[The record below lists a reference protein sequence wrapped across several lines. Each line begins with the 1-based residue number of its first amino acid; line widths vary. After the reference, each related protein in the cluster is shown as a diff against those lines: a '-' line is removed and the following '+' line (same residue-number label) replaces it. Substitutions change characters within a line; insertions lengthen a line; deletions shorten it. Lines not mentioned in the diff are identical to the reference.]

1 MKSFRRTF
9 ALLAACLLCPAVAA
23 AQTGYREPPPEVMA
37 ILDGPQ
43 APFVAVSPDRNTL
56 VLVHRSSMPTIE
68 EQSQPML
75 RLAGRRI
82 NPLTNGQFSPSVITG
97 LSLMDIES
105 GDEREVALPEGGG
118 WTVPVFSP
126 SGRRFAFQRATRS
139 GTELWV
145 GSVDAGAA
153 TRILGPELNGVFGPA
168 CDWMPRTDELLCRLV
183 PGSRGAPPEAPAVPE
198 GPVIQESEAKSSP
211 VRTYQDLLGSPYD
224 ADLYDHYATGELALV
239 HAVNGTKQVIGPA
252 AVYRSVEISP
262 SGSYILVE
270 RLRRPY
276 SYLVPDRLFARDVE
290 IWDASGNV
298 VRALHEIGL
307 GDQIPIG
314 GVYDGPRGHT
324 WLDGG
329 GDVLSF
335 TEALDGGDPRADAA
349 VRDRVVALAAPFDG
363 EGEVLAETEHRFM
376 GLVEGA
382 EGLALLSEYDRP
394 TRLLRTW
401 KADMNARP
409 VTTEVLWERN
419 SEDRYSDPGTPVRD
433 PVSGLLVQRDDWIY
447 LRGAGASDEGDRP
460 FLDRMNLRSGE
471 TERLFQSG
479 PDSYETVVAL
489 LDDRGRRVLTSYE
502 SRTEPPNY
510 FVRDLRGDDRTAL
523 TRFEDPAAQLDG
535 VSKQFLVYER
545 EDGVQLSGTLYLP
558 PGYEDG
564 RLPTVVWAYPREYSS
579 ADIAGQVRGSPNR
592 FPRISGASHLL
603 FLTQGYAVFDGPTM
617 PIVGGDVAND
627 TYVEQ
632 LVSSAKAAVDKV
644 VSMGVADPERIGIGG
659 HSYGAFMTANLLAHS
674 DLFQAGIARSG
685 AYNRTLTPFGF
696 QSERRTF
703 WEASD
708 LYFEMSPFMHADQIN
723 EPMLMIHGEMD
734 NNSGTFPIQSERMYD
749 ALKAHGATV
758 RLVMLPYESHGYR
771 ARESILHMF
780 WESERWLDTY
790 VKDRVPEKALDES
803 VPEVQSSEFGK
814 APD

>member
-1 MKSFRRTF
+1 MRSSHRTLV
-9 ALLAACLLCPAVAA
+9 ALAACLLFSPAWAQ
-23 AQTGYREPPPEVMA
+23 AQTGYRQPPPEVVE
-37 ILDGPQ
+37 ILDAPQ
-43 APFVAVSPDRNTL
+43 APFVTVSPDRSTL
-56 VLVHRSSMPTIE
+56 VLAHRTSMPSIE

-82 NPLTNGQFSPSVITG
+82 NPLTNGQFSPSLITG

-105 GDEREVALPEGGG
+105 GAERQIALPDGGG
-118 WTVPVFSP
+118 WAMPLFSP
-126 SGRRFAFQRATRS
+126 DGRRFAFQRATRD

-145 GSVDAGAA
+145 GSVEDGAA
-153 TRILGPELNGVFGPA
+153 ERVLGPELNAVFGRA

-183 PGSRGAPPEAPAVPE
+183 PESRGAPPAAPAVPE

-211 VRTYQDLLGSPYD
+211 VRTYQDLLSSPHD
-224 ADLYDHYATGELALV
+224 ADLYDHFAAAELALV
-239 HAVNGTKQVIGPA
+239 HAVNGTKQLVGEA
-252 AVYRSVEISP
+252 AVYPSVEVSP
-262 SGSYILVE
+262 SGSFVLVE

-290 IWDASGNV
+290 VWDTSGNV
-298 VRALHEIGL
+298 VRALHEIAL

-314 GVYDGPRGHT
+314 GVYDGPRGHG
-324 WLDGG
+324 WLETD

-335 TEALDGGDPRADAA
+335 TEALDGGDPRAEVAL
-349 VRDRVVALAAPFDG
+349 RDRVVALSAPFEG

-382 EGLALLSEYDRP
+382 DGLALVTEYDRP
-394 TRLLRTW
+394 SRLLRTW
-401 KADMNARP
+401 KADMGARP

-433 PVSGLLVQRDDWIY
+433 PSGDRLLQRNDWIY

-460 FLDRMNLRSGE
+460 FLDRMNVRSGE

-479 PDSYETVVAL
+479 PESYETVVAL
-489 LDDRGRRVLTSYE
+489 LDDRGRHVLTSYE
-502 SRTEPPNY
+502 SQTEPPNY
-510 FVRDLRGDDRTAL
+510 YVRDLRGDDRTAL
-523 TRFEDPAAQLDG
+523 TQFGNPAAGLEG
-535 VSKQFLVYER
+535 VTKEFVVYER
-545 EDGVQLSGTLYLP
+545 DDGVQLSGTLYLP
-558 PGYEDG
+558 PGYDG
-564 RLPTVVWAYPREYSS
+564 GQLPTVVWAYPREYSS

-644 VSMGVADPERIGIGG
+644 VSMGVADPDRIGIGG

-708 LYFEMSPFMHADQIN
+708 LYFEMSPFMHANRIN
-723 EPMLMIHGEMD
+723 EPMLMIHGEAD
-734 NNSGTFPIQSERMYD
+734 NNSGTFPIQSDRMYH
-749 ALKAHGATV
+749 AMKGLGGKA
-758 RLVMLPYESHGYR
+758 RLVVLPNESHGYR
-771 ARESILHMF
+771 ARESVFHALAEMIEWF
-780 WESERWLDTY
+780 DRY
-790 VKDRVPEKALDES
+790 VKKEQTQRVTTP
-803 VPEVQSSEFGK
+803 
-814 APD
+814 

>member
-1 MKSFRRTF
+1 M
-9 ALLAACLLCPAVAA
+9 AA
-23 AQTGYREPPPEVMA
+23 AQTGYRQPPPEVVD
-37 ILDGPQ
+37 ILDAPQ
-43 APFVAVSPDRNTL
+43 APFVTVGPDRSTL
-56 VLVHRSSMPTIE
+56 VLAHRSSMPSIE

-97 LSLMDIES
+97 LSLMDVES
-105 GDEREVALPEGGG
+105 GEERRVSLPEGGG

-126 SGRRFAFQRATRS
+126 NGERFAFQRATRE

-145 GSVDAGAA
+145 GSVEDGAA
-153 TRILGPELNGVFGPA
+153 ARVLGPELNGVFGRA

-183 PGSRGAPPEAPAVPE
+183 PGSRGAPPVEPAVPE
-198 GPVIQESEAKSSP
+198 GPIIQESEAKSSP
-211 VRTYQDLLGSPYD
+211 VRTYQDLLGSPHD
-224 ADLYDHYATGELALV
+224 ADLYDYYAAAEVALV
-239 HAVNGTKQVIGPA
+239 HAVNGTKQVIGDA
-252 AVYRSVEISP
+252 SAYRSIEVSP
-262 SGSYILVE
+262 SGSHILVE

-276 SYLVPDRLFARDVE
+276 SYLVPDRLFARDIE
-290 IWDASGNV
+290 IWDTSGNV
-298 VRALHEIGL
+298 VRVLHEIAL

-314 GVYDGPRGHT
+314 GVYDGPRGHQ
-324 WLDGG
+324 WLDSAE
-329 GDVLSF
+329 DVVSF
-335 TEALDGGDPRADAA
+335 TQALDGGDPRADVP
-349 VRDRVVALAAPFDG
+349 VRDRVIALAAPFDG
-363 EGEVLAETEHRFM
+363 EGDVLAETEHRFM
-376 GLVEGA
+376 GLVQGA
-382 EGLALLSEYDRP
+382 EGLALVTEYDRP
-394 TRLLRTW
+394 SRLLRTW
-401 KADMNARP
+401 KGDMNARP
-409 VTTEVLWERN
+409 VTIEVLWERN
-419 SEDRYSDPGTPVRD
+419 SEDRYSDPGTPVRE
-433 PVSGLLVQRDDWIY
+433 PVGGRLLQRDDWIY
-447 LRGAGASDEGDRP
+447 LSGAGASDEGDRP
-460 FLDRMNLRSGE
+460 FLDRLNIRSGE

-502 SRTEPPNY
+502 SQTEPPNY
-510 FVRDLRGDDRTAL
+510 YVRDLRGDGRTAL
-523 TRFEDPAAQLDG
+523 TAFENPAAQLEG
-535 VSKQFLVYER
+535 VSKEFVVYER

-558 PGYEDG
+558 PGYEG
-564 RLPTVVWAYPREYSS
+564 QPLPTVVWAYPREYSN
-579 ADIAGQVRGSPNR
+579 ADMAGQVRGSPHR

-644 VSMGVADPERIGIGG
+644 VSMGVADPDRIGIGG

-723 EPMLMIHGEMD
+723 EPMLMIHGEAD
-734 NNSGTFPIQSERMYD
+734 NNSGTFPIQSDRMYH
-749 ALKAHGATV
+749 AMKGLGGKA
-758 RLVMLPYESHGYR
+758 RLVVLPNESHGYR
-771 ARESILHMF
+771 ARESVFHALAEMIEWF
-780 WESERWLDTY
+780 DRY
-790 VKDRVPEKALDES
+790 VKKVETQRVTM
-803 VPEVQSSEFGK
+803 PEV
-814 APD
+814 